1 MKEQSGKLERLL
13 AIRSELKAE
22 IEAMQNKLAGLEMAI
37 AYLDPAEAESSDS
50 EPKISVK
57 KTLLELLGE
66 AGAKGL
72 NSQLAIQKAQRR
84 GVPLMRGSVSSMFS
98 RLKREGLVTYDGR
111 RYRLN
116 GHAPDAA

>member
-1 MKEQSGKLERLL
+1 MKEHSATLESLL

-37 AYLDPAEAESSDS
+37 AYINPAEAEPSDG

-57 KTLLELLGE
+57 KTLMELLGE

-72 NSQLAIQKAQRR
+72 NSRIAIQKAQRR
-84 GVPLMRGSVSSMFS
+84 GIPLVRGSVSSMFS
-98 RLKREGLVTYDGR
+98 RLKREGLVTYDGE

-116 GHAPDAA
+116 GHALDA